1 VHIRDVISAM
11 RRRWL
16 LVAAV
21 FAACVAT
28 SAVVVFREPA
38 QYRATATIQLTDARR
53 SITQGLEARDAERTN
68 PRDITA
74 SQVQVLKSRAL
85 IGVVVDSEGLR
96 LRAVS
101 DEISPALFTRVQ
113 IDSAVDADTFVVRF
127 SDNAVTVRKRAE
139 STEVPYGAPYEGV
152 GLSFAIASRPP
163 VPQTTLIVSPRE
175 AAIDRALGNV
185 RTAPR
190 GETNVIDVSYT
201 DIAPEVAQR
210 VTNRLVR
217 AFHDANIRSAQSQSR
232 RRRVFLEEQLHEIEG
247 QLAKAENA
255 LASFRS
261 SQRVFSARG
270 SLEAR
275 QGSLLALEMRRG
287 ELAADRRVYGDL
299 LAKLQRPRSPQGEDA
314 IRALIAVPDLSAN
327 PVVKQLYEQ
336 RVQYQM
342 ARDSL
347 TTGVWRSAPTNPDV
361 ARLDQLIATTDQRF
375 VGALGG
381 QIATLDARLEA
392 LDTLRA
398 QNAAVAAAL
407 PRVESIEEQLAR
419 RVEANR
425 GLVDRLKDEFQ
436 KARMAEVVE
445 EGQVEILDE
454 ASLPYR
460 PLSRMRSLKLLLG
473 VIVGL
478 GLGVVAALVTE
489 SASTR
494 VRRRGDIEDEL
505 QVPVLSVIPKIE
517 APRSRRIPSLRMRA
531 GSSGANGAGAV
542 GDGAAPNGKSSN
554 TIPMTPAGSEAFR
567 LLRSSLKWR
576 QADRM
581 AQSIAVTSALPQ
593 EGKTTTSTNLAAAFA
608 LEGQRVLLIDC
619 DVRRTRLHRA
629 FRVPRNPGLVQVLR
643 GLLPPASA
651 VRSTFITGL
660 SFLPAGRDVDTFGD
674 LLGSDRMRML
684 LKELSENFDIIVLD
698 TPPVLSVSDATAVA
712 PLVDGVVVV
721 VHAGVTDR
729 RAVRQT
735 LDQLE
740 RVGAQLIG
748 AVLNDSR
755 GAIQRYEEYY
765 YSEDYSQV
773 AE

>member
-1 VHIRDVISAM
+1 VHVRDVISAV

-16 LVAAV
+16 LVAGIN
-21 FAACVAT
+21 AACVAT
-28 SAVVVFREPA
+28 SVVVVLREPA

-53 SITQGLEARDAERTN
+53 SITQALDQREAERTN
-68 PRDITA
+68 PRDVTA

-85 IGVVVDSEGLR
+85 IGAVVDSEGLR
-96 LRAVS
+96 LRALG
-101 DEISPALFTRVQ
+101 DKISPALLTQVR
-113 IDSAVDADTFVVRF
+113 IDSVVGADTFAVSF
-127 SDNAVTVRKRAE
+127 SDGAMTVRKRTQ
-139 STEVPYGAPYEGV
+139 STDVPYGTPYQGV
-152 GLSFAIASRPP
+152 GLSFAVASKPP
-163 VPQTTLIVSPRE
+163 LPQATLVVAPRE
-175 AAIDRALGNV
+175 AAIDRALANV

-210 VTNRLVR
+210 VTNRLVH
-217 AFHDANIRSAQSQSR
+217 AFDDANIRSAQSQSR
-232 RRRVFLEEQLHEIEG
+232 RGRVFLEEQLREIEA
-247 QLAKAENA
+247 QLANAENA

-275 QGSLLALEMRRG
+275 QGSLLELEMRRG
-287 ELAADRRVYGDL
+287 ELAADRRMYGEL
-299 LAKLQRPRSPQGEDA
+299 LGKLQRPRSPGEDE
-314 IRALIAVPDLSAN
+314 IRALIAVPILSAN
-327 PVVKQLYEQ
+327 PVVNRLYEQ
-336 RVQYQM
+336 RVQYEM
-342 ARDSL
+342 TRDSL

-361 ARLDQLIATTDQRF
+361 ARLDTLIATTDQRF
-375 VGALGG
+375 VGALSG

-398 QNAAVAAAL
+398 QNAAIAAAL

-425 GLVDRLKDEFQ
+425 QLVDKLKDEFQ

-445 EGQVEILDE
+445 EGQVDILDD

-473 VIVGL
+473 VIVGM
-478 GLGVVAALVTE
+478 GLGVIAALVAE

-494 VRRRGDIEDEL
+494 VRRRGDIEDDL
-505 QVPVLSVIPKIE
+505 QIPVLSVIPKIS
-517 APRSRRIPSLRMRA
+517 APQPRRIPSLRMR
-531 GSSGANGAGAV
+531 SANGTGAL
-542 GDGAAPNGKSSN
+542 GEGAAPNGKSSN

-576 QADRM
+576 QAGRM

-651 VRSTFITGL
+651 VRGTFITGL

-674 LLGSDRMRML
+674 LLGSDRMRLL

-698 TPPVLSVSDATAVA
+698 TPPVLAVSDATAVA

-748 AVLNDSR
+748 AVLNDAHGS
-755 GAIQRYEEYY
+755 IQRYDEYY